1 MAANTC
7 RPLLNMA
14 LGTARVLLDAGEFV
28 NEQLDRAVPGF
39 ESGLADGAHD
49 GARGGWIAEVA
60 ASYDERVGRES
71 GGVPAAWQP
80 SSAGAS
86 SSCAERQFGLLRIS
100 SDPFLP
106 PSRVLFS
113 GVSVAA
119 NLLRVDSFGADSTA
133 GSYGGSYGGGLL
145 RKGPIRGAF
154 ERRSSA
160 SASTSALG
168 DGAAGSRDGAVGS
181 RDEAV
186 GSRDGAVGS
195 CGTCGHSAYTPYGDL
210 RELAGL
216 LAQGSSAAEDDGPR
230 GPRDASFDYREMT

>member
-1 MAANTC
+1 
-7 RPLLNMA
+7 MA
-14 LGTARVLLDAGEFV
+14 LGTARALLDAGEFV

-39 ESGLADGAHD
+39 ESGLADGARD
-49 GARGGWIAEVA
+49 GARGGLIVEVA
-60 ASYDERVGRES
+60 ACYDERVGR
-71 GGVPAAWQP
+71 VATTWQP

-86 SSCAERQFGLLRIS
+86 SSCAELQRGLLRTS

-133 GSYGGSYGGGLL
+133 GSYGGGLL
-145 RKGPIRGAF
+145 RNGPIRGAF
-154 ERRSSA
+154 ERCSSA

-168 DGAAGSRDGAVGS
+168 D
-181 RDEAV
+181 EAV
-186 GSRDGAVGS
+186 GCRDGAVGS

-230 GPRDASFDYREMT
+230 GPRDASYDYREMT

>member
-39 ESGLADGAHD
+39 ESGLADGARD

-60 ASYDERVGRES
+60 ASYDERVGR
-71 GGVPAAWQP
+71 VPAAWQP

-86 SSCAERQFGLLRIS
+86 SSCAERQRGLLRTS

-133 GSYGGSYGGGLL
+133 GSYGGGLL
-145 RKGPIRGAF
+145 RNGSIRGAF
-154 ERRSSA
+154 ERCSSA

-168 DGAAGSRDGAVGS
+168 DEAVGCRDGAVGC
-181 RDEAV
+181 RDE
-186 GSRDGAVGS
+186 AVGS